1 MTKCIRDGKVAILYS
16 PGYGAGWSTWNGIE
30 EYREF
35 LLHDEKL
42 VELVETE
49 QQDKIE
55 EYVETVYPGE
65 YICCGGVYQLRVEWV
80 SLGTQ
85 FRIKEYD
92 GSESIV
98 YSRDDYWSVA

>member
-1 MTKCIRDGKVAILYS
+1 MG
-16 PGYGAGWSTWNGIE
+16 
-30 EYREF
+30 
-35 LLHDEKL
+35 
-42 VELVETE
+42 
-49 QQDKIE
+49 
-55 EYVETVYPGE
+55 TVYPGE
-65 YICCGGVYQLRVEWV
+65 YICVLGADKLRVEWV